1 MELNYLL
8 LLSFLFYLFL
18 GIYLIVKNNNI
29 SSSSIYL
36 GLFFIALGFSPL
48 SLVLFNINYNDASFF
63 LPYLVIQTHMFWFY
77 YYINAVIGNKISKF
91 NFYFSII
98 LFALIFML
106 NIYSII
112 EIYQSGIF
120 SKQTI
125 IFPFQVI
132 KGEQLS
138 FITKFNYIVRIFLSV
153 ILYIYTLFI
162 LKKFKNT
169 GLDKKSKK
177 DLYRW
182 LINMVIFL
190 LIFSL
195 SRIALFGM
203 SMYLTI
209 DFSSINFY
217 YFIFTQLLLLFFV
230 SQIFKYPLIS
240 LGIPISKRTYKPK
253 SNEIDQTSRT
263 YLFDSDVMD
272 EKIIDWENSSTSYL
286 NKNFNLSKF
295 AQEIG
300 IDELEII
307 YYLNEY
313 KEINFQDY
321 LNFLRITFVLS
332 KIEQHFLKEH
342 SISELAEVAGFS
354 DRKNLE
360 SIFKKILNRNIQEF
374 IEHE

>member
-18 GIYLIVKNNNI
+18 GIYIIIKNNNI
-29 SSSSIYL
+29 SSSSTYL
-36 GLFFIALGFSPL
+36 GLFFISLGFSPL
-48 SLVLFNINYNDASFF
+48 SLVIYNINYHDAFF
-63 LPYLVIQTHMFWFY
+63 LPYLVVQTHMFWFY
-77 YYINAVIGNKISKF
+77 YYINAVIGKKISKF
-91 NFYFSII
+91 NFYFSITI
-98 LFALIFML
+98 FSLIFIL

-112 EIYQSGIF
+112 EISQSGIF
-120 SKQTI
+120 SKQTK

-132 KGEQLS
+132 NHEQLS
-138 FITKFNYIVRIFLSV
+138 FIAKFHYLVRILLYV
-153 ILYIYTLFI
+153 LIYIYALII
-162 LKKFKNT
+162 LKKFKDS

-182 LINMVIFL
+182 LISMVIFL
-190 LIFSL
+190 LIFSS
-195 SRIALFGM
+195 SRIALFTI

-217 YFIFTQLLLLFFV
+217 YFIFTKILLLFFV

-240 LGIPISKRTYKPK
+240 LGIPMSKRTYKPGI
-253 SNEIDQTSRT
+253 NEIDQTSRS
-263 YLFDSDVMD
+263 YLFDSNLMNQ
-272 EKIIDWENSSTSYL
+272 KIIDWENSSTSYL
-286 NKNFNLSKF
+286 NKDFNLSKF
-295 AQEIG
+295 AKEIE
-300 IDELEII
+300 IDELEIV

-354 DRKNLE
+354 DRKSLE
-360 SIFKKILNRNIQEF
+360 SIFKKILNRNLQEF
-374 IEHE
+374 IEHV

>member
-29 SSSSIYL
+29 SSSSTYL

-48 SLVLFNINYNDASFF
+48 SLVLFNINYNDAFF
-63 LPYLVIQTHMFWFY
+63 LPYLLIQTHMFWFY

-106 NIYSII
+106 NIYSAI
-112 EIYQSGIF
+112 EISQSGIF
-120 SKQTI
+120 SKQTK
-125 IFPFQVI
+125 IFPFQVV

-138 FITKFNYIVRIFLSV
+138 FITRFNYLVRILLSV
-153 ILYIYTLFI
+153 IIYIYALFI
-162 LKKFKNT
+162 LKKFKNA
-169 GLDKKSKK
+169 GLYKKSKK

-182 LINMVIFL
+182 LINMVTFL
-190 LIFSL
+190 LIFSS
-195 SRIALFGM
+195 SRIALFFM

-253 SNEIDQTSRT
+253 SNEIDQTSRM
-263 YLFDSDVMD
+263 YLFDSNLMNQ
-272 EKIIDWENSSTSYL
+272 KLIDWENSSTSYL

-295 AQEIG
+295 AKEIE

-321 LNFLRITFVLS
+321 LNFLRISFVLS

-360 SIFKKILNRNIQEF
+360 SIFKKILNRNLQEF
-374 IEHE
+374 IEHV

>member
-29 SSSSIYL
+29 SSSSTYL
-36 GLFFIALGFSPL
+36 GLFFIALSFSPL
-48 SLVLFNINYNDASFF
+48 SLVLFNINYNDAFF

-106 NIYSII
+106 NIYSAI
-112 EIYQSGIF
+112 EITQSGIF
-120 SKQTI
+120 SKQTK
-125 IFPFQVI
+125 IFPFQVV

-138 FITKFNYIVRIFLSV
+138 FIARFNYLVRILLSV
-153 ILYIYTLFI
+153 IIYIYALFI
-162 LKKFKNT
+162 LKKFKNA
-169 GLDKKSKK
+169 GLYKKSKK

-182 LINMVIFL
+182 LINMVTFL
-190 LIFSL
+190 LIFSS
-195 SRIALFGM
+195 SRIALFFM

-253 SNEIDQTSRT
+253 SNEIDQTSRM
-263 YLFDSDVMD
+263 YLFDSNLMNQ
-272 EKIIDWENSSTSYL
+272 KLIDWENSSTSYL

-295 AQEIG
+295 AKEIE

-321 LNFLRITFVLS
+321 LNFLRISFVLS

-360 SIFKKILNRNIQEF
+360 SIFKKILNRNLQEF

>member
-8 LLSFLFYLFL
+8 LLSFLFYLIL

-29 SSSSIYL
+29 SSSSTYL
-36 GLFFIALGFSPL
+36 GLFFISLGFSPL
-48 SLVLFNINYNDASFF
+48 SLVIYNINYHDAFF
-63 LPYLVIQTHMFWFY
+63 LPYLVVQTHMFWFY

-91 NFYFSII
+91 NFNFS
-98 LFALIFML
+98 LIFFSLIFIL

-112 EIYQSGIF
+112 EISQSGIF
-120 SKQTI
+120 SKQTK

-132 KGEQLS
+132 NNEQLS
-138 FITKFNYIVRIFLSV
+138 FIAKFHYLVRILLSV
-153 ILYIYTLFI
+153 LIYIYALII
-162 LKKFKNT
+162 LKKFKDS
-169 GLDKKSKK
+169 GLGKKSKK

-182 LINMVIFL
+182 LISMVIFL
-190 LIFSL
+190 LIFSS
-195 SRIALFGM
+195 SRIALFTM

-240 LGIPISKRTYKPK
+240 LGIPMSKRTYKPG
-253 SNEIDQTSRT
+253 SNEIDQTSRS
-263 YLFDSDVMD
+263 YLFDSNLMNQ
-272 EKIIDWENSSTSYL
+272 KIIDWENSSTSYL
-286 NKNFNLSKF
+286 NKDFNLSKF
-295 AQEIG
+295 AKEIE
-300 IDELEII
+300 IDELEIV

-354 DRKNLE
+354 DRKSLE
-360 SIFKKILNRNIQEF
+360 SIFKKILNRNLQEF
-374 IEHE
+374 IEHV

>member
-8 LLSFLFYLFL
+8 LIGFLFYLIL
-18 GIYLIVKNNNI
+18 GIYLIFKNNII
-29 SSSSIYL
+29 SSSSTYL

-48 SLVLFNINYNDASFF
+48 SLVFYNINYHEAFF
-63 LPYLVIQTHMFWFY
+63 LPYLVLQTHMFWFY
-77 YYINAVIGNKISKF
+77 YYINAVVGNKISKF
-91 NFYFSII
+91 NFYFSITFFSLVFI
-98 LFALIFML
+98 L

-120 SKQTI
+120 SEQTK

-138 FITKFNYIVRIFLSV
+138 FITKFHYLVRILLSV
-153 ILYIYTLFI
+153 ILYIYALFI
-162 LKKFKNT
+162 LKKFKNS
-169 GLDKKSKK
+169 GLNKKSKK

-182 LINMVIFL
+182 LTNMVIFL
-190 LIFSL
+190 LIFSS
-195 SRIALFGM
+195 SRIALFAM
-203 SMYLTI
+203 SMYLPI
-209 DFSSINFY
+209 DFSPNNFY
-217 YFIFTQLLLLFFV
+217 YFIFTQLLLLFFA

-240 LGIPISKRTYKPK
+240 LGIPISKKIYKPG
-253 SNEIDQTSRT
+253 SNEIDITSRT
-263 YLFDSDVMD
+263 YLFDSNLINQ
-272 EKIIDWENSSTSYL
+272 KIIDWENSSTSYF
-286 NKNFNLSKF
+286 NKNFNLSTF
-295 AQEIG
+295 AKEIEM
-300 IDELEII
+300 DELEII

-321 LNFLRITFVLS
+321 LNFLRISFVLS
-332 KIEQHFLKEH
+332 KIQQHFLKEH

-354 DRKNLE
+354 NRKSLE

>member
-18 GIYLIVKNNNI
+18 GIYLIVKNNKI
-29 SSSSIYL
+29 SSSSTYL
-36 GLFFIALGFSPL
+36 GLFFIALGCSPL
-48 SLVLFNINYNDASFF
+48 SLVFYNINYHDAFF
-63 LPYLVIQTHMFWFY
+63 LPYLVVQTHMFWFY

-91 NFYFSII
+91 NFYFSVT
-98 LFALIFML
+98 FFSLIFIL
-106 NIYSII
+106 NIYSIN

-120 SKQTI
+120 LKQTK

-138 FITKFNYIVRIFLSV
+138 FITKFHYLARILLSV
-153 ILYIYTLFI
+153 ILYIYALFI
-162 LKKFKNT
+162 LKKFKNA
-169 GLDKKSKK
+169 GLYKKSKK

-190 LIFSL
+190 LIFSS

-203 SMYLTI
+203 SMYLTF

-240 LGIPISKRTYKPK
+240 LGIPISKRTYKPE
-253 SNEIDQTSRT
+253 SNEIDQTSRM
-263 YLFDSDVMD
+263 YLFDSNLMNQ
-272 EKIIDWENSSTSYL
+272 KLIDWENSSTSYL

-295 AQEIG
+295 AKEIE

-321 LNFLRITFVLS
+321 LNFLRISFVLS

-360 SIFKKILNRNIQEF
+360 SIFKKILNRNLQEF

>member
-29 SSSSIYL
+29 SSSSTYL
-36 GLFFIALGFSPL
+36 GLFFIALSFSPL
-48 SLVLFNINYNDASFF
+48 SLVLYNINYNDAFF

-106 NIYSII
+106 NIYSAI
-112 EIYQSGIF
+112 EITQSGIF
-120 SKQTI
+120 SKQTK

-138 FITKFNYIVRIFLSV
+138 FITRFNYLVRILFSV

-162 LKKFKNT
+162 LKKFKNA

-190 LIFSL
+190 LIFSS
-195 SRIALFGM
+195 SRIALFVM

-253 SNEIDQTSRT
+253 SNEIDQTSRM
-263 YLFDSDVMD
+263 YLFDSNLMNQ
-272 EKIIDWENSSTSYL
+272 KLIDWENSSTSYL

-295 AQEIG
+295 AKEIE

-321 LNFLRITFVLS
+321 LNFLRISFVLS

-354 DRKNLE
+354 DRNNLE
-360 SIFKKILNRNIQEF
+360 SIFKKILNRNLQEF